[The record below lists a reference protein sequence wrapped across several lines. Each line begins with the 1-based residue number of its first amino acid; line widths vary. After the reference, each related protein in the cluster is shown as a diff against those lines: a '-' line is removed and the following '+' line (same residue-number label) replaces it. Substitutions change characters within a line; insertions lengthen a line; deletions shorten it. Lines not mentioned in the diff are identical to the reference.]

1 MTSMNQPASE
11 PTDRSPPAPPCAA
24 AIVFAVAVEADAFER
39 MATEVVEIHSATHRF
54 RRGIVAGRPV
64 AWCVAGIG
72 EQAAASA
79 VRLLVAGHRPGMVVT
94 AGFAGGLD
102 PALPRGGLV
111 RPVAS
116 VTERGSESI
125 PLSRIGGAN
134 ADGHSGV
141 TIVTVPHV
149 AATAESK
156 RRLAAS
162 SGAAVVDMETR
173 AVATA
178 AREAGLPCASI
189 RVISDSADQDLPREI
204 TALAAPQSAARRLGT
219 ALAAVVRRPA
229 AAGDLWRVWEQ
240 AVIDGRTLAA
250 ALVDFVA
257 VLP

>member
-39 MATEVVEIHSATHRF
+39 MATEVVEIRSATHRF
-54 RRGIVAGRPV
+54 RKGIIAGRPV
-64 AWCVAGIG
+64 AWCIAGIG
-72 EQAAASA
+72 EDAAASA
-79 VRLLVAGHRPGMVVT
+79 VRLLIAGHRPGMVVT

-102 PALPRGGLV
+102 PTLPRGHVV

-116 VTERGSESI
+116 VTESGGESS
-125 PLSRIGGAN
+125 PLSGIGGASV
-134 ADGHSGV
+134 DGHPGV

-149 AATAESK
+149 AATAEAK
-156 RRLAAS
+156 RLLAAS

-250 ALVDFVA
+250 ALVEFVA